1 MEREMELRV
10 SNESL
15 NLQLAHEQPS
25 TAEDEGAV
33 GATESQLSTCPIEEM
48 KPEAAKLY
56 PAVVHTDVWNK
67 GNVRGLPKT
76 KFVVGVGPRP
86 DITSYLSLS
95 LSLSVY
101 YFIPFSLKT
110 IVCLFLSLIPRR
122 ILIELIFISVPYS
135 GQVPTRHSKQTKMS
149 SFFLLFTF
157 IWDFWGS
164 FFFY

>member
-56 PAVVHTDVWNK
+56 PAVVHTDV
-67 GNVRGLPKT
+67 
-76 KFVVGVGPRP
+76 
-86 DITSYLSLS
+86 
-95 LSLSVY
+95 
-101 YFIPFSLKT
+101 
-110 IVCLFLSLIPRR
+110 
-122 ILIELIFISVPYS
+122 
-135 GQVPTRHSKQTKMS
+135 
-149 SFFLLFTF
+149 
-157 IWDFWGS
+157 
-164 FFFY
+164 